1 MTFKEYQKEEYC
13 WLLYHSV
20 LLNMALHKQIPFRA
34 VQYDVDKNNQCILLF
49 KEANGIVTTR
59 KMTCTKADMAFVR
72 AWLASDFPKLE
83 FQIVESQEDIE
94 GCCWNV

>member
-1 MTFKEYQKEEYC
+1 MRFKDYQNEEYA

-20 LLNMALHKQIPFRA
+20 LINMALHKQMPFRA

-59 KMTCTKADMAFVR
+59 KMTLTKADMVFVR
-72 AWLASDFPKLE
+72 TWLASDFPELE
-83 FQIVESQEDIE
+83 FQTVENQDDVE
-94 GCCWNV
+94 G